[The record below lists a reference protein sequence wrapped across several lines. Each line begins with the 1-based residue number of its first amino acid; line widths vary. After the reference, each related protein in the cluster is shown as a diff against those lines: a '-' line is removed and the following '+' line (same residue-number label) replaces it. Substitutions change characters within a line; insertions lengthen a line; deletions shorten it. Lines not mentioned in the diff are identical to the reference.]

1 MAGQKELIIKL
12 IILTVVLVALGVG
25 GYFGYKYYQ
34 EECPD
39 GLFVCMGIDDADADA
54 DADAGGAGPGGA
66 GPGGSD
72 GRTTT
77 PLGDRSPDFVECTRY
92 FDEEDKTKT
101 CYDAVSGKGGL
112 RWFWSNTDGGKKC
125 SEKTKFYK
133 IEASTAAN
141 DHGLAYTYIQ
151 PGGKTNGLIFNNAK
165 HITQK
170 DGVSMNMKF
179 NITPLDKDKK
189 NLSDPLMGQE
199 LDPGG
204 SVTTDCTSIGTT
216 PLDFTKV
223 FNVKAAEDEA
233 PPPPPP
239 VDCAGSWAGS
249 WGACETTDPD
259 PICGV
264 TFGKKSQSFTSTTQS
279 SNGGKA
285 CPSDPRTQTCLV
297 TENCKTITAE
307 EIKQKPMCE
316 YTGFQRSD
324 TNQFS
329 CNTACTSDPGVRDGG
344 KIKYERSVKNV
355 NYANGSLDCNPD
367 PSVITT
373 KFEPCAAR
381 PMCPVDCVGN
391 FDPSPE
397 KILKLGCAHGSF
409 GTKHDKYVTEKT
421 YKVTTPT
428 AHSGRKCV
436 HHNGEVIKDYRYVA
450 NGRWGP
456 GGARAKCSDY
466 V

>member
-1 MAGQKELIIKL
+1 
-12 IILTVVLVALGVG
+12 
-25 GYFGYKYYQ
+25 
-34 EECPD
+34 
-39 GLFVCMGIDDADADA
+39 
-54 DADAGGAGPGGA
+54 
-66 GPGGSD
+66 
-72 GRTTT
+72 
-77 PLGDRSPDFVECTRY
+77 SPHYTECTRY

-101 CYDAVSGKGGL
+101 CYDPAAGSGGL
-112 RWFWSNTDGGKKC
+112 RWFWSNTAGGKKC
-125 SEKTKFYK
+125 SDKTKFYK
-133 IEASTAAN
+133 IEATTAAN
-141 DHGLAYTYIQ
+141 DHALTYTYLQ
-151 PGGKTNGLIFNNAK
+151 AGGKTNGIFFNNAK

-170 DGVSMNMKF
+170 DGQSMNMKF

-204 SVTTDCTSIGTT
+204 SVTTDCTAIGTV

-223 FNVKAAEDEA
+223 FGVKAAEDEA

-239 VDCAGSWAGS
+239 VDCVGSWAGK
-249 WGACETTDPD
+249 WGPCETTDPD

-285 CPSDPRTQTCLV
+285 CPSDPRTQTCLI

-324 TNQFS
+324 SDLFY
-329 CNTACTSDPGVRDGG
+329 CNRTCTSDSNNRDGG

-367 PSVITT
+367 PSVITSKT
-373 KFEPCAAR
+373 EPCAAR
-381 PMCPVDCVGN
+381 PMCPVDCVGA

-397 KILKLGCAHGSF
+397 TIIKRGCAHGFAGS
-409 GTKHDKYVTEKT
+409 KHDKYVTAKT
-421 YKVTTPT
+421 FRVTVPA
-428 AHSGRKCV
+428 AHGGKGCD
-436 HHNGEVIKDYRYVA
+436 HHNSKVIKEYRHVQ
-450 NGRWGP
+450 NGRWAR
-456 GGARAKCSDY
+456 GASQPSCTEF

>member
-1 MAGQKELIIKL
+1 MNIFVKILIITAFL
-12 IILTVVLVALGVG
+12 SLLGWGLYEGYYAL
-25 GYFGYKYYQ
+25 
-34 EECPD
+34 CPD
-39 GLFVCMGIDDADADA
+39 GFNACFGLEDKNTGADP
-54 DADAGGAGPGGA
+54 GPGS
-66 GPGGSD
+66 GS
-72 GRTTT
+72 GSRT
-77 PLGDRSPDFVECTRY
+77 PPADQSADYAECTRY

-101 CYDAVSGKGGL
+101 CYDPGAGSGGL

-125 SEKTKFYK
+125 SDKTKFYK

-141 DHGLAYTYIQ
+141 DHALTYTYLQ
-151 PGGKTNGLIFNNAK
+151 PGGKSNGLIFNNAK

-170 DGVSMNMKF
+170 DGRMMNMKF

-204 SVTTDCTSIGTT
+204 SVTTDCTAIGTN

-239 VDCAGSWAGS
+239 VDCAGSWAS
-249 WGACETTDPD
+249 NWGPCETTDPD

-285 CPSDPRTQTCLV
+285 CPSEPRTQTCLV

-324 TNQFS
+324 ANQFS
-329 CNTACTSDPGVRDGG
+329 CNTTCTSDPGNRDGG

-381 PMCPVDCVGN
+381 PMCPVDCVGY
-391 FDPSPE
+391 PSPQAASTV
-397 KILKLGCAHGSF
+397 KSGCKQSYSGP
-409 GTKHDKYVTEKT
+409 KVNKVNNPNIWV
-421 YKVTTPT
+421 VTTP
-428 AHSGRKCV
+428 AA
-436 HHNGEVIKDYRYVA
+436 HNGT
-450 NGRWGP
+450 P
-456 GGARAKCSDY
+456 CSRHHGDIENNY
-466 V
+466 TYTPAHGNCGKSGTDCPSCD